1 MRGIRMERR
10 LIQYLRSM
18 GAVIYSNETLD
29 HQKIDFVF
37 AGLLG
42 NGDGCVDVT
51 REIAIQL
58 TTAPTNISKFEKFVA
73 ISNSSSFP
81 YTKKLYI
88 AMPPRG
94 MTGEKVLAI
103 IFSILVSI
111 QYNREDEASSKDK
124 VACLIFADCTY
135 AFTNA
140 EGYKE
145 MVYRE
150 YNLVDGVDTRNFI
163 PLGTRLT
170 GTVFA
175 TSLQMDSG
183 YMFVNAGGQRFFV
196 HKQDQNKHIW
206 DLIQVKI
213 LAKEVVRVQFIIM
226 DYAARI
232 GEGQRVCIQEIA

>member
-37 AGLLG
+37 AGLMS
-42 NGDGCVDVT
+42 NGGGCADIS

-73 ISNSSSFP
+73 ISSSSSFP
-81 YTKKLYI
+81 YEKKLYI

-94 MTGEKVLAI
+94 MAGDKVLAI
-103 IFSILVSI
+103 IFSILVSM
-111 QYNREDEASSKDK
+111 QYNREDETSSKDK

-135 AFTNA
+135 AFTSA

-150 YNLVDGVDTRNFI
+150 YNLIDGVDTRNFI
-163 PLGTRLT
+163 PLGTTLT

-175 TSLQMDSG
+175 TAYQMDNG

-196 HKQDQNKHIW
+196 HKQDQNKNIW
-206 DLIQVKI
+206 DLIQEKI
-213 LAKEVVRVQFIIM
+213 LAKEEVRVQFVVM
-226 DYAARI
+226 DYAPQV
-232 GEGQRVCIQEIA
+232 GEGQRVYIQVIA